1 MASAA
6 NKSAAPGTFTRSA
19 DDRLV
24 SIATAA
30 SYLDVNPR
38 TIYNMIQD
46 GRLTAYT
53 LGPRVLRIRLSQ
65 LDAALAPY
73 GGPNAAT

>member
-1 MASAA
+1 V
-6 NKSAAPGTFTRSA
+6 NKTAKPGQFIRSA

-30 SYLDVNPR
+30 RYLDVNPR
-38 TIYNMIQD
+38 TIRNMVLD
-46 GRLTAYT
+46 GRLTAFT

-65 LDAALAPY
+65 LDAALTPY
-73 GGPNAAT
+73 GGPHAAT